1 MLKEMYAQFKASGS
15 TICESYYMLQGTYY
29 IFSLVGTDMVM
40 EVFIDSPSLYSDA
53 SLSMM
58 IEREFIKIEWIKFSR
73 RNRNV

>member
-15 TICESYYMLQGTYY
+15 AICESYYMLEGTYY
-29 IFSLVGTDMVM
+29 IFTLVGTDMVM
-40 EVFIDSPSLYSDA
+40 EVFTDSPSLYSDA

-73 RNRNV
+73 RKRR

>member
-1 MLKEMYAQFKASGS
+1 MLKEMYAQFKAFGS
-15 TICESYYMLQGTYY
+15 TTCESYYMLQGTYY

-40 EVFIDSPSLYSDA
+40 EVFTDSPSLYSDA
-53 SLSMM
+53 SLTMM